1 MERFEGVYGDRVKNA
16 KLEIMRRIVLAL
28 MSVLMM
34 TACGGKANNVKEQE
48 PVTDT
53 IPEEQPVVFGK
64 LQNRDNCFIII
75 DKPALHLSVYEPQ
88 DGDTVLI
95 ARYPVCVGKNYGQK
109 EKSGDMK
116 TPECTFDNPFSIT
129 EIKPASN
136 WTHDFGDGR
145 GAILA
150 YGNWFMRLK
159 TPGHKGI
166 GIHGSTNN
174 ESSVPGR
181 GSEGC
186 IRLLNDDLDELK
198 EHYAFVGMKV
208 IILKDEQ

>member
-1 MERFEGVYGDRVKNA
+1 MRQI
-16 KLEIMRRIVLAL
+16 LIMIAVI
-28 MSVLMM
+28 MM
-34 TACGGKANNVKEQE
+34 TACGGKANNSKEQS
-48 PVTDT
+48 PSQDT
-53 IPEEQPVVFGK
+53 IPVEKPVVFGEMV
-64 LQNRDNCFIII
+64 NRDQCFIVI
-75 DKPALHLSVYEPQ
+75 DKPALHLSVYEDQ
-88 DGDTVLI
+88 QGDTVLL

-129 EIKPASN
+129 EITNASN

-145 GAILA
+145 GAILS
-150 YGNWFMRLK
+150 YGKWFMRLK

-174 ESSVPGR
+174 ENSVPGR

-186 IRLLNDDLDELK
+186 IRLRDEDLIILK
-198 EHYAFVGMKV
+198 ENYAFVGMKV
-208 IILKDEQ
+208 IILKDNL

>member
-1 MERFEGVYGDRVKNA
+1 
-16 KLEIMRRIVLAL
+16 MRKIVLGIL
-28 MSVLMM
+28 VLMM
-34 TACGGKANNVKEQE
+34 TACGGSANNVKEQAEE
-48 PVTDT
+48 PLIDT
-53 IPEEQPVVFGK
+53 VPVEQPVVFGE
-64 LQNRDNCFIII
+64 LQNRNNCFIVI

-129 EIKPASN
+129 EIKPASD

-145 GAILA
+145 GAILS

-186 IRLLNDDLDELK
+186 IRLRDDDLDELK
-198 EHYAFVGMKV
+198 ANYAFVGMKV

>member
-1 MERFEGVYGDRVKNA
+1 M
-16 KLEIMRRIVLAL
+16 
-28 MSVLMM
+28 MM
-34 TACGGKANNVKEQE
+34 TACGGKANNSNQEQVK
-48 PVTDT
+48 DT
-53 IPEEQPVVFGK
+53 IPQENTVVFGEMV
-64 LQNRDNCFIII
+64 NRDNCFIVI
-75 DKPALHLSVYEPQ
+75 DKPALYLSVYEDQ
-88 DGDTVLI
+88 QGDTVLL
-95 ARYPVCVGKNYGQK
+95 ARYPVCVGLNFGQK

-116 TPECTFDNPFSIT
+116 TPECTFDDPFSIT
-129 EIKPASN
+129 EIKAASS

-186 IRLLNDDLDELK
+186 IRLKNEDLDILK
-198 EHYAFVGMKV
+198 EKYAFVGMKV
-208 IILKDEQ
+208 IILKDEL

>member
-1 MERFEGVYGDRVKNA
+1 MIKKVILGM
-16 KLEIMRRIVLAL
+16 LVLI
-28 MSVLMM
+28 M

-48 PVTDT
+48 QPTDT
-53 IPEEQPVVFGK
+53 VPVEQPVVFGEM
-64 LQNRDNCFIII
+64 QDRNNCFIVI
-75 DKPALHLSVYEPQ
+75 DKPALHLSVYENQ

-95 ARYPVCVGKNYGQK
+95 ARYHVCVGKNYGQK

-116 TPECTFDNPFSIT
+116 TPECTFENPFSIT
-129 EIKPASN
+129 EIKPASD

-145 GAILA
+145 GAILS

-186 IRLLNDDLDELK
+186 IRLRDDDLDILK
-198 EHYAFVGMKV
+198 EKYAFVGMNV
-208 IILKDEQ
+208 IILKDNL

>member
-1 MERFEGVYGDRVKNA
+1 MK
-16 KLEIMRRIVLAL
+16 RIFIGILAL
-28 MSVLMM
+28 ML
-34 TACGGKANNVKEQE
+34 TACGGKANNVKESEQ
-48 PVTDT
+48 TAADT
-53 IPEEQPVVFGK
+53 IPVEEPVVFGEM
-64 LQNRDNCFIII
+64 LNRDSCFIVI
-75 DKPALHLSVYEPQ
+75 DKPALHLNVYEVQ
-88 DGDTVLI
+88 QSDTVLL
-95 ARYPVCVGKNYGQK
+95 ARYPVCVGKNLGQK
-109 EKSGDMK
+109 EKPGDMK
-116 TPECTFDNPFSIT
+116 TPECTFNDPFTIT

-145 GAILA
+145 GDILA

-186 IRLLNDDLDELK
+186 IRLLNNDLDTLK
-198 EHYAFVGMKV
+198 ANYAFVGMKV
-208 IILKDEQ
+208 VVLKDE

>member
-1 MERFEGVYGDRVKNA
+1 MK
-16 KLEIMRRIVLAL
+16 KIVLVL
-28 MSVLMM
+28 LGVLMM

-48 PVTDT
+48 PVMDT
-53 IPEEQPVVFGK
+53 IPEEQPIVFGE

-116 TPECTFDNPFSIT
+116 TPECTFENPFSIT
-129 EIKPASN
+129 EITDASG

-145 GAILA
+145 GDILA

-186 IRLLNDDLDELK
+186 IRLLNDDLDVLK
-198 EHYAFVGMKV
+198 AKYAFVGMKV
-208 IILKDEQ
+208 IILKDE

>member
-1 MERFEGVYGDRVKNA
+1 MK
-16 KLEIMRRIVLAL
+16 KLILGIILL
-28 MSVLMM
+28 ML
-34 TACGGKANNVKEQE
+34 TACGGKANNVKET
-48 PVTDT
+48 VTDT
-53 IPEEQPVVFGK
+53 VPAEKPVVFGE
-64 LQNRDNCFIII
+64 LQNRDRCFIVI
-75 DKPALHLSVYEPQ
+75 DKPALHLSVYEDQ
-88 DGDTVLI
+88 SGDTVLI

-109 EKSGDMK
+109 QKSGDMK

-129 EIKPASN
+129 EIKDASS

-186 IRLLNDDLDELK
+186 IRLLNDNLDELK
-198 EHYAFVGMKV
+198 ANYAFVGMKV
-208 IILKDEQ
+208 IILKDE

>member
-1 MERFEGVYGDRVKNA
+1 
-16 KLEIMRRIVLAL
+16 MRQILIFMAV
-28 MSVLMM
+28 MMM
-34 TACGGKANNVKEQE
+34 TACGSKANNSKEQGQAN
-48 PVTDT
+48 DT
-53 IPEEQPVVFGK
+53 IPVEKPVIFGEMV
-64 LQNRDNCFIII
+64 NRDSCFIVI
-75 DKPALHLSVYEPQ
+75 DKPALLLSVFENQ
-88 DGDTVLI
+88 SGDTVLL

-116 TPECTFDNPFSIT
+116 TPECTFSNPFSIT
-129 EIKPASN
+129 EIVSAAS

-174 ESSVPGR
+174 ENSVPGR

-186 IRLLNDDLDELK
+186 IRLKNEDLDVLK
-198 EHYAFVGMKV
+198 EKYAFVGMNV
-208 IILKDEQ
+208 IILKDNL

>member
-1 MERFEGVYGDRVKNA
+1 MGI
-16 KLEIMRRIVLAL
+16 L
-28 MSVLMM
+28 VLMM
-34 TACGGKANNVKEQE
+34 TACGGSANNVKEQAEE
-48 PVTDT
+48 PLIDT
-53 IPEEQPVVFGK
+53 VPVEQPVVFGE
-64 LQNRDNCFIII
+64 LQNRNNCFIVI

-129 EIKPASN
+129 EIKPASD

-145 GAILA
+145 GAILS

-186 IRLLNDDLDELK
+186 IRLRDDDLDELK
-198 EHYAFVGMKV
+198 ANYAFVGMKV

>member
-1 MERFEGVYGDRVKNA
+1 
-16 KLEIMRRIVLAL
+16 MRQVFIFVTVVLLA
-28 MSVLMM
+28 
-34 TACGGKANNVKEQE
+34 ACGGKANNNSKEQTPE
-48 PVTDT
+48 P
-53 IPEEQPVVFGK
+53 IPVEQTVVFGEMV
-64 LQNRDNCFIII
+64 NRDSCFIVI
-75 DKPALHLSVYEPQ
+75 DKPALQLSVYESQ
-88 DGDTVLI
+88 SGDTVLI

-109 EKSGDMK
+109 EKKGDMK

-129 EIKPASN
+129 EIKPASS

-159 TPGHKGI
+159 TPGHTGI

-186 IRLLNDDLDELK
+186 IRMLNDDLDELK
-198 EHYAFVGMKV
+198 ANYAFVGMKV
-208 IILKDEQ
+208 VILKDE

>member
-1 MERFEGVYGDRVKNA
+1 MKKILLGVLVV
-16 KLEIMRRIVLAL
+16 I
-28 MSVLMM
+28 M
-34 TACGGKANNVKEQE
+34 TACGGRANNVKEQE
-48 PVTDT
+48 TVSDT
-53 IPEEQPVVFGK
+53 IPVEQPVVFGE
-64 LQNRDNCFIII
+64 LVNRDNCFIVI
-75 DKPALHLSVYEPQ
+75 DKPALHLSVYENQ
-88 DGDTVLI
+88 EGDTVLL

-109 EKSGDMK
+109 QKQGDMK
-116 TPECTFDNPFSIT
+116 TPECTFDNPFTIT
-129 EIKPASN
+129 EIKPASS

-159 TPGHKGI
+159 TGHNGI

-186 IRLLNDDLDELK
+186 IRLLNDNLDELK
-198 EHYAFVGMKV
+198 ANYAFVGMKV
-208 IILKDEQ
+208 IILKDE

>member
-1 MERFEGVYGDRVKNA
+1 MKMKKIIF
-16 KLEIMRRIVLAL
+16 IMAV
-28 MSVLMM
+28 VMM
-34 TACGGKANNVKEQE
+34 TACGGKASNTKEQE
-48 PVTDT
+48 QVKDT
-53 IPEEQPVVFGK
+53 IPVEKPVVFGEMV
-64 LQNRDNCFIII
+64 NRNNCFIVV
-75 DKPALHLSVYEPQ
+75 DKPALHLSVYEDQ
-88 DGDTVLI
+88 NGDTVLL

-145 GAILA
+145 GAILS

-174 ESSVPGR
+174 ENSVPGR

-186 IRLLNDDLDELK
+186 IRLRDDDLDILK
-198 EHYAFVGMKV
+198 DKYAFVGMKV
-208 IILKDEQ
+208 VILKDNLQ

>member
-1 MERFEGVYGDRVKNA
+1 MKQILIIIAVV
-16 KLEIMRRIVLAL
+16 
-28 MSVLMM
+28 MM
-34 TACGGKANNVKEQE
+34 TACGGKANTSNEQNLSQ
-48 PVTDT
+48 DT
-53 IPEEQPVVFGK
+53 IPVEKPVVLGE
-64 LQNRDNCFIII
+64 LVNRNQCFIVI
-75 DKPALHLSVYEPQ
+75 DKPALELNVYEDQ
-88 DGDTVLI
+88 QGDTVLL

-129 EIKPASN
+129 EITNASS

-145 GAILA
+145 GAILS

-174 ESSVPGR
+174 ESTVPGR

-186 IRLLNDDLDELK
+186 IRLRNEDLDILK
-198 EHYAFVGMKV
+198 EKYAFVGMKV
-208 IILKDEQ
+208 IILKDNL

>member
-1 MERFEGVYGDRVKNA
+1 
-16 KLEIMRRIVLAL
+16 MRQLLLIAAVFL
-28 MSVLMM
+28 M
-34 TACGGKANNVKEQE
+34 TACGGKANTSKEQE
-48 PVTDT
+48 PAQDT
-53 IPEEQPVVFGK
+53 IPQEQPVVFGEMA
-64 LQNRDNCFIII
+64 NRNHCFIVI
-75 DKPALHLSVYEPQ
+75 DKPALQLNVYEDQ
-88 DGDTVLI
+88 DGDTVLL
-95 ARYPVCVGKNYGQK
+95 ARYPVCVGKNLGQK

-116 TPECTFDNPFSIT
+116 TPECTFENPFSIT
-129 EIKPASN
+129 EITSAAS

-186 IRLLNDDLDELK
+186 IRLRNEDLDVLK
-198 EHYAFVGMKV
+198 EKYAFVGMKV
-208 IILKDEQ
+208 IILKDNL